1 MPKIRKKSTAS
12 YRADVR
18 SLPNYNGTAWNDLRA
33 AECQQV
39 LTMAGE
45 LPGTIEDRHLQRVI
59 MARPLGYWPKWMT
72 KGSGTG
78 IGQKPIPGEMPTAEQ
93 QAWMAKRRDECQVS
107 SSLLR
112 RCGVL
117 DARPE
122 EVAKAGTRSFGRG
135 AANNVE
141 QGSESGGAPEQESA
155 PAAGGGEGGIEL
167 PEAKQAQI
175 QRRLNEAEKQR
186 EQSAE
191 AKAKAAEAI
200 EQGNMTYAAEK
211 AAEAAESERMAEQME
226 QSAAEIRAQAEAE
239 AAAAAEAAAEAAAA
253 EQRASEAAKTG
264 WLAVLQGARKRCQ
277 QDPDGG
283 RLISTGHMSAVPPWV
298 SNGATRAQVIDAF
311 TQSWEPEEIAKIWA
325 HVDEGQE
332 VAQRRRDG
340 DPIDAVMAWDADI
353 AAAVEA
359 CPNHLMDFPNEQ
371 LPAMLDRL
379 KLFGKVW
386 AVGTTRCGKTVAA
399 RQCAAVLGQRF
410 IECTL
415 NEEMMLQQLVGAR
428 DAHGVFHTGPLLDAY
443 ENGGIILLD
452 EFDKADPGMSG
463 GCNAYL
469 NMEDRIAVPDRSEKP
484 TAERH
489 PDFKVIVATN
499 TFGNG
504 SDGQYLVQQQSLDL
518 VARFEHQG
526 LQMKFTYSESVERN
540 ILGEYA

>member
-45 LPGTIEDRHLQRVI
+45 LSGSIEDRHLHRVI

-72 KGSGTG
+72 KGSGPG
-78 IGQKPIPGEMPTAEQ
+78 LGQKPIPGEMPTAEQ
-93 QAWMAKRRDECQVS
+93 QAWMAKRRDECGVS
-107 SSLLR
+107 FTMLR

-122 EVAKAGTRSFGRG
+122 EVAKASTRSFGKG

-141 QGSESGGAPEQESA
+141 QGGESGGAPEQESA
-155 PAAGGGEGGIEL
+155 PALGGGEGGSEMPL
-167 PEAKQAQI
+167 
-175 QRRLNEAEKQR
+175 EKR
-186 EQSAE
+186 EQIANMLKSAERKREQTAE
-191 AKAKAAEAI
+191 AKAKASEAI
-200 EQGNMTYAAEK
+200 EQGNMTEAAEQ
-211 AAEAAESERMAEQME
+211 AAEAAECERMAEQAE
-226 QSAAEIRAQAEAE
+226 QAAREIAEMFRAEQEAAAAAAEAE
-239 AAAAAEAAAEAAAA
+239 AAAAAAAAEA
-253 EQRASEAAKTG
+253 SKTG
-264 WLAVLQGARKRCQ
+264 WLALLQEARKRCQ
-277 QDPDGG
+277 QDPDSG
-283 RLISTGHMSAVPPWV
+283 RLISTGHMSAVPPWL

-311 TQSWEPEEIAKIWA
+311 TQSWEPEEIAKIFG
-325 HVDEGQE
+325 HVDEGQA

-469 NMEDRIAVPDRSEKP
+469 NMEDCIAVPDRSENP
-484 TAERH
+484 TAKRH

>member
-45 LPGTIEDRHLQRVI
+45 LPGSIEDRHLHRVI

-78 IGQKPIPGEMPTAEQ
+78 EGQKPVPGEMPTAKQ
-93 QAWMAKRRDECQVS
+93 QRWMEKRRDECRVPFA
-107 SSLLR
+107 LLQQ
-112 RCGVL
+112 CGVF
-117 DARPE
+117 DANPE
-122 EVAKAGTRSFGRG
+122 QIARKGTRSFGKG

-155 PAAGGGEGGIEL
+155 PAPGGGEGGSEL
-167 PEAKQAQI
+167 PESKVEQIERRQSEAK
-175 QRRLNEAEKQR
+175 KKR
-186 EQSAE
+186 EQAAE
-191 AKAKAAEAI
+191 AKVKAAEAI
-200 EQGNMTYAAEK
+200 EQGNMTEAAK
-211 AAEAAESERMAEQME
+211 QAAEAVESERMAKEME
-226 QSAAEIRAQAEAE
+226 QSAVRIAERFKAEQEAEAASAAAAAAEAE
-239 AAAAAEAAAEAAAA
+239 AAAAA
-253 EQRASEAAKTG
+253 SKTG
-264 WLAVLQGARKRCQ
+264 WFAVMQEARKRCQ

-311 TQSWEPEEIAKIWA
+311 TQSWEPEEIAKIFG
-325 HVDEGQE
+325 HVDEGQA

-340 DPIDAVMAWDADI
+340 SPIDAVMAWDADI
-353 AAAVEA
+353 ATAVEA

-469 NMEDRIAVPDRSEKP
+469 NMEDCIAVPDRSENP
-484 TAERH
+484 TAKRH
-489 PDFKVIVATN
+489 PDFKIIVATN

>member
-1 MPKIRKKSTAS
+1 MPKLRKKSTAS

-18 SLPNYNGTAWNDLRA
+18 SLPNYVGTTWNDLRA
-33 AECQQV
+33 TECRQV
-39 LTMAGE
+39 IQMAGE

-59 MARPLGYWPKWMT
+59 MARPLGYWPKHMT
-72 KGSGTG
+72 KGSGSG
-78 IGQKPIPGEMPTAEQ
+78 VGQKPIPGQAPTDEQ
-93 QAWMAKRRDECQVS
+93 QLWMQHRREESRVS
-107 SSLLR
+107 SGLLR

-117 DARPE
+117 DAPLDA
-122 EVAKAGTRSFGRG
+122 VAKSGTRSFGSG

-155 PAAGGGEGGIEL
+155 PAPGNGEGGGEPTSEKML
-167 PEAKQAQI
+167 
-175 QRRLNEAEKQR
+175 EAEQQR
-186 EQSAE
+186 TY
-191 AKAKAAEAI
+191 AAERRENAAAARAAAAAAI
-200 EQGNMTYAAEK
+200 EQGNM
-211 AAEAAESERMAEQME
+211 AEAAEQANHAVHEESKAEQNE
-226 QSAAEIRAQAEAE
+226 RHAKSLEAE
-239 AAAAAEAAAEAAAA
+239 ARAEAAAEAEAEAEAEAAK
-253 EQRASEAAKTG
+253 QRAAVAAKTG
-264 WLAVLQGARKRCQ
+264 WLAVLQEARKRCQ

-311 TQSWEPEEIAKIWA
+311 TQSWEPEEIAKIFG
-325 HVDEGQE
+325 HVEEGLA
-332 VAQRRRDG
+332 VAQGRRDG
-340 DPIDAVMAWDADI
+340 NPIDAVMAWDADI

-379 KLFGKVW
+379 KLFSKVW

-469 NMEDRIAVPDRSEKP
+469 NMEDCIAIPDRSENP
-484 TAERH
+484 TAKRH
-489 PDFKVIVATN
+489 PDFKIIVATN